1 MLKLTFCLRRLPE
14 LSRKEFLT
22 YWKDKHAPLVA
33 RHRRVLKIERYV
45 QFHGH
50 DPALLAETRQARGD
64 LTPYD
69 GVAMLWW
76 QDADHVRKMMDDPAA
91 LRASA
96 ELLEDEK
103 KFIDLTRSPVTWGED
118 HVIFGM

>member
-1 MLKLTFCLRRLPE
+1 MIKLTFCLRRLPE
-14 LSRKEFLT
+14 LSRQEFQD
-22 YWKDKHAPLVA
+22 YWRHKHAPLVA
-33 RHRRVLKIERYV
+33 KHRGILRIERYV
-45 QFHGH
+45 QFHGQ
-50 DPALLAETRQARGD
+50 DPKLLSETRDARGG

-69 GVAMLWW
+69 GIAMLWW
-76 QDADHVRKMMDDPAA
+76 RDADAVKTIMEEPAA

-96 ELLEDEK
+96 ELIEDEK

>member
-1 MLKLTFCLRRLPE
+1 MIKLTFCLRRLPE
-14 LSRKEFLT
+14 LSRKEFQT
-22 YWKDKHAPLVA
+22 YWRDKHAPLVA
-33 RHRRVLKIERYV
+33 KHRRALRIERYV
-45 QFHGH
+45 QYHSH
-50 DPALLAETRQARGD
+50 EASLLAETRVARGD

-69 GVAMLWW
+69 GIAMSWW
-76 QDADHVRKMMDDPAA
+76 RDAEAVREILDDPHA

-103 KFIDLTRSPVTWGED
+103 RFIDLTRSPVTWGED